1 MVMNLYKLTN
11 RIKRLTWSH
20 SITDPEGAQT
30 LTAEQNKTRKIQNM
44 FSLI

>member
-1 MVMNLYKLTN
+1 MNSYKLTN

-20 SITDPEGAQT
+20 SLTDPEGAQT
-30 LTAEQNKTRKIQNM
+30 LAEQNKTRKIQNM